1 MRLRPPTRARP
12 GTFLVGLDITTSEF
26 EDWISPA
33 NTSYIPFDNSTM
45 ALRMLPSTMSLQMIP
60 RLLSFSPATGQWSR
74 FFQSSSVL
82 TQTLF
87 RPVGLSLTIPG
98 LLSDIWD
105 SVLRAVPKKKV
116 SHMKRRHRQM
126 AGKALKDVKNLNTC
140 SGCGQ
145 VKRAH
150 VLCPHCVAGM
160 TLLWKNRMFHSA

>member
-1 MRLRPPTRARP
+1 MLLQL
-12 GTFLVGLDITTSEF
+12 FSL
-26 EDWISPA
+26 SPA
-33 NTSYIPFDNSTM
+33 AS
-45 ALRMLPSTMSLQMIP
+45 
-60 RLLSFSPATGQWSR
+60 QWSR
-74 FFQSSSVL
+74 FLQNSSVL

-87 RPVGLSLTIPG
+87 RPVGLSLTFPG

-105 SVLRAVPKKKV
+105 SVLRAVSKKKV

-150 VLCPHCVAGM
+150 VLCPHCVADIKKQWGK
-160 TLLWKNRMFHSA
+160 TQTT

>member
-1 MRLRPPTRARP
+1 MT
-12 GTFLVGLDITTSEF
+12 
-26 EDWISPA
+26 
-33 NTSYIPFDNSTM
+33 
-45 ALRMLPSTMSLQMIP
+45 LRMLPSTMSSQMFP
-60 RLLSFSPATGQWSR
+60 RLLSFSPAAGQWSR
-74 FFQSSSVL
+74 SLQSSSVL
-82 TQTLF
+82 NQTLF

-150 VLCPHCVAGM
+150 ILCPHCVADIKKQWGK
-160 TLLWKNRMFHSA
+160 TQTA

>member
-1 MRLRPPTRARP
+1 M
-12 GTFLVGLDITTSEF
+12 VGLDITTSEF

-33 NTSYIPFDNSTM
+33 NTSYIPFNNFTM
-45 ALRMLPSTMSLQMIP
+45 ALRMLPSTMSSQMIP
-60 RLLSFSPATGQWSR
+60 RLLSFSPAAGQWSQ
-74 FFQSSSVL
+74 FLQSSSVL